1 MIKINLTPLEELE
14 NPYWWIPD
22 LAVLLLTLAISL
34 GGVYIYVSTIEA
46 EIAAQEADRNRM
58 ISETQALTSDVERY
72 NSLNQKIEQLESK
85 KVSLK
90 RITESKLVRFL
101 PIILLENIQNLKPA
115 GVWLSA
121 LAFIDKNGAP
131 AQTLATPFPADPN
144 QPVPAGGAAP
154 NTPPAPTPTLVD
166 GLGTDHPFSIE
177 ISGSATSN
185 MQISEFMMAL
195 KTTQNQAY
203 EKSDLRTQLFFSD
216 VAITFSQ
223 VVTQKVEGQSS
234 NYINFKLRLNSRER
248 SGRDGDNTG
257 KFGQFIDDF
266 RRDGKANMK

>member
-1 MIKINLTPLEELE
+1 MIKINLTPVEELE

-46 EIAAQEADRNRM
+46 EIAAQEADKNRM
-58 ISETQALTSDVERY
+58 MAETQALTADVERY

-85 KVSLK
+85 KFSLK

-115 GVWLSA
+115 GVWLTA
-121 LAFIDKNGAP
+121 LAFIDKKVDP
-131 AQTLATPFPADPN
+131 AQAVAPPPPADPH
-144 QPVPAGGAAP
+144 QAAQAGGAAP
-154 NTPPAPTPTLVD
+154 AAAAAPKPTLVD
-166 GLGTDHPFSIE
+166 GLGTEYPFIIE

-185 MQISEFMMAL
+185 VQIAEFMMAL

-216 VAITFSQ
+216 VAINFSQ
-223 VVTQKVEGQSS
+223 VSTQKVEGRSS
-234 NYINFKLRLNSRER
+234 DYVNFKLQLNSRER
-248 SGRDGDNTG
+248 SGREGDNTG
-257 KFGQFIDDF
+257 KFSQFIDDF
-266 RRDGKANMK
+266 RRDGQASMN